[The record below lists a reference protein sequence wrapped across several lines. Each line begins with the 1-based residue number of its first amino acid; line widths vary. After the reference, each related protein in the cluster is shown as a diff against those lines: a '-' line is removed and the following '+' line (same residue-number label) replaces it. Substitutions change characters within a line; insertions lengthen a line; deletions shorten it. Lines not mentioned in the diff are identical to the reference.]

1 MEEEVVTV
9 CPVLIHTV
17 GGFTYAAYVADI
29 PGLRETTDYNRTW
42 TDDKVLEYWT
52 LLSIRKGLL
61 YLPGSK
67 EGIGI
72 RNATIRVRDIISI
85 EDTDAVEVV
94 V

>member
-1 MEEEVVTV
+1 MTVVF
-9 CPVLIHTV
+9 IHTV
-17 GGFTYAAYVADI
+17 GGFSYAANVVDI
-29 PGLRETTDYNRTW
+29 PGLRETHDYGRTW
-42 TDDKVLEYWT
+42 TDDSVLNYWT

-72 RNATIRVRDIISI
+72 RNATIRVRDIVSI